1 METPQQTIG
10 RRPIRQIVSPR
21 QQISPIIRAGHGG
34 SIPMSA
40 PLSPT
45 GFHVVPLPARAQ
57 HRPLLQPTIP
67 QSSTLRSTPVT
78 IPLSGCPPQPSNIE
92 KVDDNP
98 TDTQPTVAR
107 RNNPRKVSY
116 ALTDTENLPELI
128 IQENVIS
135 IYNDDDL
142 RRDAVVRVEKSD
154 LMGPKTVNDPAMGV
168 IDKGV
173 NCATCYYDYENC
185 TGHFGF
191 IELNAPI
198 YHPRLIRDIIRIL
211 NIVCNSCGGLLMTKE
226 QIEKQGFLKYRSYER
241 LKVLETATEKLT
253 CPYSQEGPLKCLKNP
268 IYLPGRLKET
278 KGVIMYKRGKNEP
291 EMERRIEEVDKIF
304 QGISLEDAKLMGFD
318 MGHPKHLIRHTW
330 PVPPP
335 CTRPSYVINGTLN
348 INPMTI
354 ALQEIVKINNSIK
367 LETREKEKQDLIDL
381 LSFKINGLI
390 SAPETKN
397 TFSKRPKLITYMDQL
412 KGKEGIFR
420 SMMSGTRT
428 DFSGRTPLGPN
439 PSLRFGQIA
448 IPLAMADKLTV
459 PERAFQINLNELQKR
474 LERGE
479 IVSVAQGKKVVNINE
494 KNRKHFK
501 LQIGHIANRK
511 LRNGDYLIFNR
522 QPTLHRYGMMGYEV
536 VLWENLTIG
545 LYPGVNTPHGADYD
559 GDEGNLHMVQTLGAA
574 SEVRELM
581 SVKHCIMNTQN
592 SQPLISIFF
601 DNLTAVTMLTSVL
614 VVKDKVQIER
624 NGEKVEEII
633 ERKIDVVIDQDLF
646 TNCLLLMTNQS
657 ALPTLQKRLSD
668 KGVPEYSGRALFS
681 AFLPEDFYYI
691 KGEVSIINGILIH
704 GTITKDHVG
713 SVHGSIIQVLWQDY
727 GEERT
732 VDFLS
737 DVPAV
742 LNLWWSQYSL
752 TVSLKDCFPKDENF
766 RQEIDKE
773 YAKARL
779 SIQGYMTNSDFLNDP
794 LAEAKKEEHIMGY
807 LNKAKDTA
815 YNIVKQN
822 LSPNNAFSIMVLSG
836 SKGSWGNIGQIIG
849 MGGLQDVLGRML
861 PSTQTKRLPYF
872 SPQDLDPRAWGM
884 VVNSL
889 VSGMT
894 PPEYFSHMTKSRE
907 GVMNTAGK
915 TADTGDMHNKIVKA
929 IGEDVIVHHDTSVR
943 NRTNKIYQESYGN
956 DGFDPT
962 YLEFVTIGGVSKL
975 SFINIRRL
983 ADRINASYNYTYT
996 NPPQENTNFVSEAEN
1011 NTLIDFLFEEED
1023 DGMYQGEYDFNE
1035 S

>member
-1 METPQQTIG
+1 MEPTQQ
-10 RRPIRQIVSPR
+10 PIRRRQIHEITSPR
-21 QQISPIIRAGHGG
+21 HQISPITRAGYGG
-34 SIPMSA
+34 SIPMAA

-45 GFHVVPLPARAQ
+45 RAHVVPLPTRAQ

-67 QSSTLRSTPVT
+67 QSSVLRSTPVSQ
-78 IPLSGCPPQPSNIE
+78 PLPGCPSQLPNEE
-92 KVDDNP
+92 KINDNP
-98 TDTQPTVAR
+98 TDELPTVSR

-116 ALTDTENLPELI
+116 ALTDTENLPELL

-135 IYNDDDL
+135 IYNDEDL
-142 RRDAVVRVEKSD
+142 RRDAVVKVDKPELTGS
-154 LMGPKTVNDPAMGV
+154 KTVNDPAMGV
-168 IDKGV
+168 IEKGI

-211 NIVCNSCGGLLMTKE
+211 NIVCNSCGGLLLTKE
-226 QIEKQGFLKYRSYER
+226 QIEKQGLLKYRSYER
-241 LKVLETATEKLT
+241 LKALEAATEKLT
-253 CPYSQEGPLKCLKNP
+253 CPYSQEGRLKCMKNP

-278 KGVIMYKRGKNEP
+278 KGIIMYKRGKNDP

-304 QGISLEDAKLMGFD
+304 QEISIEDAKLMGFD
-318 MGHPKHLIRHTW
+318 LGHPKNLIRHTW

-348 INPMTI
+348 INPMTM
-354 ALQEIVKINNSIK
+354 ALQEIVKINNNIK

-381 LSFKINGLI
+381 LSLKIGNLI
-390 SAPETKN
+390 SAPENKN
-397 TFSKRPKLITYMDQL
+397 TFTKRPKLITYMDQF

-439 PSLRFGQIA
+439 PNLRFGQIA
-448 IPLAMADKLTV
+448 IPMAMSDKLTV
-459 PERAFQINLNELQKR
+459 PERVFQINLDKLQQL
-474 LERGE
+474 LESGE
-479 IVSVAQGKKVVNINE
+479 VVSVAQGKKVIVINE
-494 KNRKHFK
+494 NNRQRFK
-501 LQIGHIANRK
+501 LRIGYIVNRK
-511 LRNGDYLIFNR
+511 LRNGDYVIFNR

-536 VLWENLTIG
+536 VLWKNLTIG

-559 GDEGNLHMVQTLGAA
+559 GDEGNLHMVQTLGAT

-581 SVKHCIMNTQN
+581 SVKRCIMNAQN

-614 VVKDKVQIER
+614 VVKDKVSIER
-624 NGEKVEEII
+624 NGEMIEEIM
-633 ERKIDVVIDQDLF
+633 EKKIDVNVDQDIF
-646 TNCLLLMTNQS
+646 YDCLLTMTNQS
-657 ALPTLQKRLSD
+657 SLPTLKERLTS

-681 AFLPEDFYYI
+681 ALLPEDFYYI
-691 KGEVSIINGILIH
+691 KGEVSIIDGILIR

-727 GEERT
+727 GGERT
-732 VDFLS
+732 VDFLTDAPS
-737 DVPAV
+737 V
-742 LNLWWSQYSL
+742 LNLWWSQHSL
-752 TVSLKDCFPKDENF
+752 TVSLKDCYPKDENF
-766 RQEIDKE
+766 RQEIGKE

-779 SIQGYMTNSDFLNDP
+779 SIQGYMTNNNFINDP
-794 LAEAKKEEHIMGY
+794 LAESKKEEHIMGY

-822 LSPNNAFSIMVLSG
+822 LAPNNAFSIMVLSG

-861 PSTQTKRLPYF
+861 PSTESKRLPYF

-929 IGEDVIVHHDTSVR
+929 IGEDVIVHHDSSVR
-943 NRTNKIYQESYGN
+943 NRTNKIYQETYGN

-962 YLEFVTIGGVSKL
+962 QLEFVTIGGTSKL
-975 SFINIRRL
+975 SFINLRRH
-983 ADRINASYNYTYT
+983 ADRINASYNYTHT
-996 NPPQENTNFVSEAEN
+996 NPLQENTRLVPEEES
-1011 NTLIDFLFEEED
+1011 NTLIDFFFEEED
-1023 DGMYQGEYDFNE
+1023 DGMYQGEYDFEE